1 MINDDK
7 KPIYVAVNDS
17 DICVGYAFV
26 SYRNR
31 RFKKDC
37 KPLTPS
43 FKVRILITSK
53 ASNIV
58 LSSL

>member
-31 RFKKDC
+31 RFKKR
-37 KPLTPS
+37 LQ
-43 FKVRILITSK
+43 
-53 ASNIV
+53 ASDSVI
-58 LSSL
+58 